1 MENYEYAASALL
13 LNIGKL
19 PKDAIIYIDN
29 VKVYDEAGN
38 CLFTEDFE
46 NATVAAD
53 DKTKTAYYPSF
64 QNAATF
70 EIVEAPTTGIS
81 NIESANV
88 AKEGKSFNLAGQ
100 QVGKNYKGVVIKN
113 GKKMVIK

>member
-1 MENYEYAASALL
+1 MQSSILVAF
-13 LNIGKL
+13 
-19 PKDAIIYIDN
+19 
-29 VKVYDEAGN
+29 KVYDADGN
-38 CLFTEDFE
+38 LLSTEDFD
-46 NATVAAD
+46 NATVGEYDA
-53 DKTKTAYYPSF
+53 TKTIHYPAW

-70 EIVEAPTTGIS
+70 EIVEEPTTGIS

-88 AKEGKSFNLAGQ
+88 AKDGKCFNLAGQ

>member
-1 MENYEYAASALL
+1 MQPTALL
-13 LNIGKL
+13 LNVGKV
-19 PKDAIIYIDN
+19 PKDAVIYIGSI
-29 VKVYDEAGN
+29 KVYDADGN
-38 CLFTEDFE
+38 LLSTEDFD
-46 NATVAAD
+46 NATVGEYDA
-53 DKTKTAYYPSF
+53 TKTIHYPAW

-70 EIVEAPTTGIS
+70 EIVEEPTTGIS

-88 AKEGKSFNLAGQ
+88 AKDGKCFNLAGQ